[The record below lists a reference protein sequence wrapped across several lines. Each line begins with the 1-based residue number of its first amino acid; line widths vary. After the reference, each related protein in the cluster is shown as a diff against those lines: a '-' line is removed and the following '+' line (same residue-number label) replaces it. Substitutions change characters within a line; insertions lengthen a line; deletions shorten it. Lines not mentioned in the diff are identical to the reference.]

1 MPENHL
7 KVRPLV
13 GGIRIV
19 THSKIGTLG
28 LVVTYEGEKCFVT
41 AGHLFGDKDK
51 HNNVG
56 QPDDA
61 HIVGELL
68 QNFLHAEPPQ
78 DIAIVRIVP
87 GVEAALDQV
96 WTNQETRT
104 VKFGADVLPGRGSR
118 IWLEGMESGTLTG
131 TVLEPDVDITV
142 PETGETAR
150 NVVLVEFD
158 NGIQSQ
164 PGDSG
169 APVVGESNGICYG
182 VYGGR
187 VKYQDKYCGW
197 LTPFDNLVWGE
208 PDDNDRA

>member
-28 LVVTYEGEKCFVT
+28 LVVMYEGDKCFVT
-41 AGHLFGDKDK
+41 AGHVFGAKDK
-51 HNNVG
+51 KVG

-61 HIVGELL
+61 HVVGELRE
-68 QNFLHAEPPQ
+68 NFLHADTPQ
-78 DIAIVRIVP
+78 DIALVSIAP
-87 GVEAALDQV
+87 GVEAALNQI
-96 WTNQETRT
+96 WTNQGTRT
-104 VKFGADVLPGRGSR
+104 VQFGASVLPGRGSR
-118 IWLEGMESGTLTG
+118 VWLEGMASGTLTG

-142 PETGETAR
+142 PETNEVAR

-158 NGIQSQ
+158 NGIQTQ
-164 PGDSG
+164 DGDSG
-169 APVVGESNGICYG
+169 APVVGEGTEICFG

-187 VKYQDKYCGW
+187 VKHDGKYCGW
-197 LTPFDNLVWGE
+197 FTPFDNLVW
-208 PDDNDRA
+208 D